1 MVAWLVIPEIFNDF
15 FEKFYDKITAIK
27 KMTLGGK
34 FFRGAVFLFETLKNR
49 CTFTSLKS
57 QIKILEMLKGIL
69 HPKKVR
75 FSHRHK
81 FRVQQ
86 L

>member
-1 MVAWLVIPEIFNDF
+1 VNSEIFDGF
-15 FEKFYDKITAIK
+15 CGKFYDKITAIK
-27 KMTLGGK
+27 KMTFRVK
-34 FFRGAVFLFETLKNR
+34 FFRGAVFLFETLKNQ